1 MESSWKYIKQG
12 VYIGRCHD
20 SGKQLRR
27 YKLELFGVQ
36 VEKKGRFSVGDDS
49 FKKEDLNLQ

>member
-1 MESSWKYIKQG
+1 MESSRKYIKQG

-27 YKLELFGVQ
+27 YKLEFFGVK
-36 VEKKGRFSVGDDS
+36 VEKREELG
-49 FKKEDLNLQ
+49 